1 MKGMNAAVAEL
12 RERPVS
18 ACDQAA
24 GLLAPASTA
33 AVAARRPS
41 LFGGDFTLPVM
52 VLRESAVE
60 RNVAV
65 MAAWC
70 AAAGVELAPHGKTT
84 MAPQLFAR
92 QLAAGAW
99 GVTAATAGH
108 LRAYRAFGIPRILL
122 ANELTDPAGVAWLAG
137 ELTASPE
144 FDCYVYVDSPDGI
157 ALLDGVLRERRAA
170 RPLPVLVELGQPG
183 GRTGCRSVPE
193 AVAVATAAAGT
204 TSLRLAGAA
213 GYEGSIGHDTEP
225 GTLAAIGSFCRDLH
239 QLAAHLGDL
248 VTGPEPVIVSA
259 GGSSYFDI
267 VAAALTRPVPGG
279 PPLRAVLRSGAY
291 ITHDHGLYAALD
303 PGGPGQAGRTGPDLT
318 PALELWAG
326 VLSRPEPGLA
336 LLGAGRRDV
345 SFDQGYPVP
354 LWVRAHGQ
362 PTVSAAAGM
371 RVTKLDDQHAYLAV
385 PPDSPLAPGDLVGLG
400 ISHPCTAFD
409 KWRLL
414 PMVDDGYR
422 VTDLIH
428 TFF

>member
-1 MKGMNAAVAEL
+1 VSVPGAVAEL

-18 ACDQAA
+18 AGDLVA
-24 GLLAPASTA
+24 GGLAPASTA
-33 AVAARRPS
+33 QVAGQRLS
-41 LFGGDFTLPVM
+41 LFGGDFTLPTL

-60 RNVAV
+60 QNVAG

-99 GVTAATAGH
+99 GMTAATAGH
-108 LRAYRAFGIPRILL
+108 LRAYRAFGVPRILL
-122 ANELTDPAGVAWLAG
+122 ANELTDPAAVAWLAAG
-137 ELTASPE
+137 LAADPG
-144 FDCYVYVDSPDGI
+144 FDCYVYVDSLAGI
-157 ALLDGVLRERRAA
+157 ALLDGVLRERSPLA

-193 AVAVATAAAGT
+193 AVAVATTAAGT
-204 TSLRLAGAA
+204 GTLRLAGAA

-239 QLAAHLGDL
+239 QLGERLGDL
-248 VTGPEPVIVSA
+248 VPGPEPVLVSA

-267 VAAALTRPVPGG
+267 VAAALTQPTGDRR
-279 PPLRAVLRSGAY
+279 PLRAVLRSGAY
-291 ITHDHGLYAALD
+291 ITHDHGLYATLS
-303 PGGPGQAGRTGPDLT
+303 PGRPGQTARTGPGLV

-336 LLGAGRRDV
+336 LLNAGRRDAP
-345 SFDQGYPVP
+345 FDQGNPIP
-354 LWVRAHGQ
+354 LWVRPRGSEAIG
-362 PTVSAAAGM
+362 PAAGL

-385 PPDSPLAPGDLVGLG
+385 PPDASLAPGDLVGLG